1 MMEQIRPRS
10 TLESARLVG
19 GDLEWQDT
27 QHKTFSKWVNTKLSS
42 RKITPAE
49 NLKYDL
55 SDGIRLIQLLE
66 VIGGESLGRYNRA
79 PRLRVQKAE
88 NVNSALDYIKNQGFP
103 LTNIGAEDIIDGNL
117 KIILGL
123 IWTLI
128 LRFTIADIN
137 EEGVSAKAGLLLW
150 CQRKTAGYPGVDVVD
165 FTTSW
170 TDGLALCAIIN
181 RYRPDLIDYN
191 SLDHSKRKENT
202 AMAMQLAAE
211 HLDIPQLLDV
221 EDLCD
226 VQKPDERSVMTYI
239 AEYFHAFSAMDQHQT
254 AGRRVERF
262 AQMLLSAWE
271 MKTDYEQ
278 RVAELLDC
286 LMDVQNTWRAS
297 VFDGTYADAKR
308 QSYEFA
314 EYKKTEK
321 RSWSA
326 EKTDVESLFG
336 NIQVK
341 IKTYGLKPYW
351 PPPGLEL
358 GDLETA
364 WKELLAAEANRSK
377 DINGKI
383 REVKEK
389 LRRSFADKA
398 NEFSLRLGTV
408 TLEITTLEGELEDQ
422 LLHMQ
427 RVKAGLDPLNNDLLL
442 LEKLEKECI
451 SANIEENDYTIYS
464 FDDLAYEFD
473 LAMDSVAKK
482 LAFIENQ
489 IVARDMTNLTP
500 AQLEEFESVFRHFDK
515 DHSNVLQ
522 SHEFNAALASFGVIH
537 EIDEQE
543 RLFNRVS
550 TGTGVVRF
558 EQFIRFMVELTED
571 QNTPEQV
578 CQSFREAADH
588 KPYITELDLH
598 QAFVPIQLVDYLTQ
612 TMPFVETEYG
622 ERAYDYT
629 GYILSSCASANG
641 HQFHQS

>member
-1 MMEQIRPRS
+1 MEQIRPRS

-27 QHKTFSKWVNTKLSS
+27 QHKTFSKCLTEKYRVNTKLSS

-55 SDGIRLIQLLE
+55 SDGIRLIQLLVCINHLFFSKTTE
-66 VIGGESLGRYNRA
+66 LIVHVGSNRRGISWA
-79 PRLRVQKAE
+79 AE

-150 CQRKTAGYPGVDVVD
+150 CQRKTAGYPGVDVID
-165 FTTSW
+165 FTTR
-170 TDGLALCAIIN
+170 CAIIN

-278 RVAELLDC
+278 RLLDC
-286 LMDVQNTWRAS
+286 LMDVQNTWHAS
-297 VFDGTYADAKR
+297 LFDGTYADAKR

-383 REVKEK
+383 REQIN
-389 LRRSFADKA
+389 LSFADKA

-612 TMPFVETEYG
+612 TMPYVETEYG

-641 HQFHQS
+641 HKFHQS